1 MERAH
6 DLQFLLRMNMEPIMR
21 VQCIRRSLLPFF
33 VLFSLT
39 AFSQESRIELHT
51 ITSVMLGGPR
61 SFNILL
67 PDGYDGETARYPA
80 MYLFRGH
87 ENEWADP
94 REDDSRRGNIKTVVD
109 TLYTQK
115 KIGRMIVVMPG
126 LGAPPAS
133 AEFQYILD
141 ELIPYV
147 DAHFRTIPVRQQR
160 GMDGFSYGGLDML
173 ELLWRRPGAFFT
185 AGAYDGSFWAF
196 NLNLFATASESYW
209 SVLRP
214 MKFLLHTGGS
224 GGNSS
229 SNMEFLNILIAHGI
243 QNGFPQLP
251 LSSSAVHNWYNADIH
266 MSQSLPL
273 HWAHFKNAAT
283 NVPLSIRSPL
293 SGSRVSGTVPV
304 TWSFNGRKDTLATLV
319 EVSSDGGNKW
329 LEIYNSHT
337 PDTTFLWNTTLT
349 PDGARYLLRV
359 RAVGDTLY
367 GFTQSA
373 GRFSVNNPG
382 NASPEIELFA
392 PVAGVQWSGTTQI
405 VWWAGDAEG
414 DSLAVSLETSPD
426 DGATWRP
433 IGSTVNTGEY
443 FWPTPLYANSQR
455 TLLRIRCSDG
465 ASSSERISGSFTI
478 QNSRPVLLDTL
489 IRHVTGVSDG
499 RVSIAVVSPVNVR
512 AHRYRLTFFDSVP
525 SAKTYSVRDL
535 DLGQLVLDRIPV
547 GPPDEEGPL
556 FDGVRIVLQDVD
568 PPALSRDSTRWV
580 SGSSTLVPE
589 VLLPTLSDDGVPVQA
604 VPWVADYE
612 LELFDHVV
620 DTSRA
625 LYFWNPV
632 PVQFVVW
639 NRTEGRRVDFLF
651 SDGDNNRTIS
661 RFDDLVILEDSGG
674 TTVATWELFFQGT
687 DSSRAPMPGDR
698 FLLKIMKPFTGMD
711 VFEFRTDP
719 LAVSGVATAGIPVE
733 CALAQNYPNPFN
745 PTTTIRYSLPRRAH
759 VTLSVFNTLGQQVA
773 QLINGERA
781 AGNHEVQFSP
791 SGLASGVYFYRIQSG
806 EFVETRKLVL
816 LR

>member
-1 MERAH
+1 MKK
-6 DLQFLLRMNMEPIMR
+6 DSIMCTHY
-21 VQCIRRSLLPFF
+21 VRRSLLSFF
-33 VLFSLT
+33 VLFSFT

-51 ITSVMLGGPR
+51 LTSVILGGPR

-67 PDGYDGETARYPA
+67 PEGYNGETARYPA
-80 MYLFRGH
+80 VYLFRGH

-94 REDDSRRGNIKTVVD
+94 QEDDSRRGNIKTVVD
-109 TLYTQK
+109 ALYARQE
-115 KIGRMIVVMPG
+115 IGRMILVMPG

-133 AEFQYILD
+133 AEFPYVLD

-160 GMDGFSYGGLDML
+160 GMDGFSYGGYDML

-185 AGAYDGSFWAF
+185 AGAYDGSYWA
-196 NLNLFATASESYW
+196 NDLNLFATAPESYW
-209 SVLRP
+209 SVVRP
-214 MKFLLHTGGS
+214 MKFLLHTVGS

-229 SNMEFLNILIAHGI
+229 SNVQFLNILTAHGI

-251 LSSSAVHNWYNADIH
+251 LSSGAVHNWYNADIH

-273 HWAHFKNAAT
+273 HWDHFKSAAT

-319 EVSSDGGNKW
+319 EISADGGNKW

-349 PDGARYLLRV
+349 PDGARYLLRI

-367 GFTQSA
+367 GFAQMA

-382 NASPEIELFA
+382 NASPEIELYA
-392 PVAGVQWSGTTQI
+392 PVAGVQWSGTAQI
-405 VWWAGDAEG
+405 LWWAGDAEG
-414 DSLAVSLETSPD
+414 DSLVVSLETSPD

-433 IGSTVNTGEY
+433 IGNPANTGEY
-443 FWPTPLYANSQR
+443 FWPTPLVANSQR
-455 TLLRIRCSDG
+455 TRIRIRCSDG
-465 ASSSERISGSFTI
+465 VSTSERISAPFTV
-478 QNSRPVLLDTL
+478 QNWRPMLLDTL
-489 IRHVTGVSDG
+489 VWHVTGASDG
-499 RVSIAVVSPVNVR
+499 RVSIPVVSPANVR
-512 AHRYRLTFFDSVP
+512 AHRYRLTFVDSVP
-525 SAKTYSVRDL
+525 KAKTYSVRDL

-547 GPPDEEGPL
+547 GPPGEEGPL

-589 VLLPTLSDDGVPVQA
+589 VLLPTLSDDGVPVQG

-612 LELFDHVV
+612 LELFDHIV

-625 LYFWNPV
+625 RYFWNPV
-632 PVQFVVW
+632 PVHFVVW
-639 NRTEGRRVDFLF
+639 NRTDGRRVDFLF

-661 RFDDLVILEDSGG
+661 RFDDLVILEESVGG
-674 TTVATWELFFQGT
+674 TVATWELFFQGT

-698 FLLKIMKPFTGMD
+698 FLLKILRPFTAAD

-719 LAVSGVATAGIPVE
+719 LAVSGVVSAGIPEEFV
-733 CALAQNYPNPFN
+733 LGQNYPNPFN
-745 PTTTIRYSLPRRAH
+745 PATTIRYSLPRRAH
-759 VTLSVFNTLGQQVA
+759 VALSVFNTLGQQVA
-773 QLINGERA
+773 QLINGESA
-781 AGNHEVQFSP
+781 AGIHEVQFSA
-791 SGLASGVYFYRIQSG
+791 SGLASGVYFYRMQAG
-806 EFVETRKLVL
+806 EFTQTRKFLI